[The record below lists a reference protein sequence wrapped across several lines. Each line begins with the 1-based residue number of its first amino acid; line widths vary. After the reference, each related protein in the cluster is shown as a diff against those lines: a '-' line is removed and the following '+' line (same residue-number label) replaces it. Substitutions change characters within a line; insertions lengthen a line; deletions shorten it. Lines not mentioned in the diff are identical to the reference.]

1 MKKYLMCLI
10 SFFSVVFVMLGTCE
24 KVYALEKE
32 ETITITVDS
41 NEDSSG
47 FLYAIDSDAPE
58 AFSESSTFK
67 IAAGSSHIIY
77 VKDAAGNITS
87 QTYTHKVVDPDEEK
101 ELNIEVGVANQ
112 GDSSKYRYQENVN
125 YEYMTDTR
133 IDNSDAN
140 VIRKISTDGSD
151 LAERVF
157 YVITT
162 EEGEEFY
169 LVIEQGESN
178 KVHLLNTVTLDD
190 LTALADGGSGKSK
203 NKEPDNLLEALKNS
217 GTETEVS
224 TSENENQI
232 NTNADNKINNDMYLY
247 ILIGIGVV
255 AYYYFKIYKNKKNAS
270 MDVMDA
276 MDMDEFSMEEDDEEE
291 DLDLDEKE
299 KQELLNQLIN
309 GEYEDEAE
317 LQDIQPDEYTE
328 QMDKNNER
336 AETYATSHKEV
347 QDGVEN
353 SETELV
359 QESVEDVDYLIEDAY
374 ESTFDE
380 ELDSEEDV

>member
-10 SFFSVVFVMLGTCE
+10 SFFSVVFVILGTCE
-24 KVYALEKE
+24 KVYALEEE

-41 NEDSSG
+41 NEDGSG

-169 LVIEQGESN
+169 LVIEQGDSN

-190 LTALADGGSGKSK
+190 LTALADGVSGKSK

-217 GTETEVS
+217 GTGTEVS
-224 TSENENQI
+224 TPENENQT
-232 NTNADNKINNDMYLY
+232 NTNVDNKINNDIYLY
-247 ILIGIGVV
+247 ILIGIGVG

-309 GEYEDEAE
+309 GEYEDEEE

-328 QMDKNNER
+328 QMDKNNEY
-336 AETYATSHKEV
+336 AEAYATSHKRV
-347 QDGVEN
+347 QEDLEN
-353 SETELV
+353 SET
-359 QESVEDVDYLIEDAY
+359 VEDVDYLIEDID
-374 ESTFDE
+374 ESTLDE